1 MTFYWNEW
9 LKAHFRFCKLLMKG
23 NSLLSLMV
31 TDLLRKKISLE
42 THANAHN
49 FRDLYI
55 TKKVLSVPI
64 EIILFQSCKVTF
76 KKIIWRYGSYIVPV
90 CSTTLDNCNINH
102 LDPLCQRM
110 SGRRWRQFTHT
121 KFPTVFPS
129 CYVQMQTA
137 NAVKLGHF
145 KVLILF

>member
-1 MTFYWNEW
+1 
-9 LKAHFRFCKLLMKG
+9 MKG

-64 EIILFQSCKVTF
+64 EIILFQSRKVTS
-76 KKIIWRYGSYIVPV
+76 KKDHLKVRLLYCTCLLYYLRQLQYKSFGPIVSEDV
-90 CSTTLDNCNINH
+90 GASL
-102 LDPLCQRM
+102 
-110 SGRRWRQFTHT
+110 
-121 KFPTVFPS
+121 K
-129 CYVQMQTA
+129 
-137 NAVKLGHF
+137 AVYAY
-145 KVLILF
+145 